1 MRILKYLIT
10 AMSFSLL
17 AASPAVFAQAKGYT
31 VLADVQP
38 TESGKKVEVTEFF
51 GYSCPHCNG
60 FDPALAEWVK
70 KQGDNIV
77 FKRVP
82 VGFRPDWVPHQK
94 LYYALEAMG
103 KTEEFHSKVFKAI
116 HVDHQPL
123 RTDDEIIAFMVK
135 NGVDKQKFADAL
147 NSFSVSAKVKR
158 AGQIMTNYKVDQVP
172 LIAVDGRYI
181 TSPSKAAEMIGEAK
195 PEPELQA
202 AALKV
207 MDDLVAKSK
216 KK

>member
-1 MRILKYLIT
+1 MRIIKYLIT

-17 AASPAVFAQAKGYT
+17 AASPAAFADTKGYS
-31 VLADVQP
+31 VLPDAQP
-38 TESGKKVEVTEFF
+38 TESGKKVEVIEFF
-51 GYSCPHCNG
+51 GYVCPHCNA

-82 VGFRPDWVPHQK
+82 VGFRPDWVPYQK

-103 KTEEFHSKVFKAI
+103 KTEEYHSKIFKAI
-116 HVDHQPL
+116 HVDHVQL
-123 RTDDEIIAFMVK
+123 RNDDEMIAFMVK
-135 NGVDKQKFADAL
+135 QGMDKQKITDGLSA
-147 NSFSVSAKVKR
+147 FSVSPKVRR

-172 LIAVDGRYI
+172 LIAIDGRYI
-181 TSPSKAAEMIGEAK
+181 TSPSKAAELVGEAK
-195 PEPELQA
+195 TEAELHT
-202 AALKV
+202 AALKI

>member
-1 MRILKYLIT
+1 MRIFKYLIT

-17 AASPAVFAQAKGYT
+17 AASPAVFAQAKGYS
-31 VLADVQP
+31 VLSDVQA

-51 GYSCPHCNG
+51 GYSCPHCNA

-116 HVDHQPL
+116 HAERQPL

-135 NGVDKQKFADAL
+135 NGVDKQKIADAL

-158 AGQIMTNYKVDQVP
+158 AGQLAANYKVDQVP
-172 LIAVDGRYI
+172 LVVVDGRYV
-181 TSPSKAAEMIGEAK
+181 TSPSKAAELVGESK
-195 PEPELQA
+195 PEHELQA
-202 AALKV
+202 AALKI

>member
-1 MRILKYLIT
+1 MRMFKYLIT

-17 AASPAVFAQAKGYT
+17 AASPAVFAQAKGYS
-31 VLADVQP
+31 VLADPQP
-38 TESGKKVEVTEFF
+38 TDTGKKVEVIEFF

-60 FDPALAEWVK
+60 FDPSLGEWVK

-82 VGFRPDWVPHQK
+82 VAFRPDWVPHQK

-103 KTEEFHSKVFKAI
+103 KLEELHSKVFKAI
-116 HVDHQPL
+116 HVERQPL
-123 RTDDEIIAFMVK
+123 RTDDEVIGFMVK
-135 NGVDKQKFADAL
+135 NGLDKQKVTDAL
-147 NSFSVSAKVKR
+147 NSFSASAKVKR
-158 AGQIMTNYKVDQVP
+158 AGQLTANYRVDQVP
-172 LIAVDGRYI
+172 LVVVDGRYV
-181 TSPSKAAEMIGEAK
+181 TSPTKAAELAGDK
-195 PEPELQA
+195 PEHELQA
-202 AALKV
+202 AALKI

>member
-17 AASPAVFAQAKGYT
+17 AASPAVFAQAKGYA
-31 VLADVQP
+31 VLTEAQP
-38 TESGKKVEVTEFF
+38 TEAGKKVEVTEFF

-60 FDPALAEWVK
+60 FDPGLAEWVK

-82 VGFRPDWVPHQK
+82 VGFSAAWVPHQK
-94 LYYALEAMG
+94 LYYALEALG

-116 HVDHQPL
+116 HVDRQPL
-123 RTDDEIIAFMVK
+123 RSDDDIIAFMVK
-135 NGVDKQKFADAL
+135 NGMDKQKFTDAL
-147 NSFSVSAKVKR
+147 NSFSVAAKVKR
-158 AGQIMTNYKVDQVP
+158 AGQLVTNYKVDQVP
-172 LIAVDGRYI
+172 LVVVDGRYV
-181 TSPSKAAEMIGEAK
+181 TSPSKAAELVGENK
-195 PEPELQA
+195 PEHELQA
-202 AALKV
+202 ASLKI